1 MLSGIESY
9 AVWSNWELVGAYILL
24 GIGIIVWTLAAI
36 KGLKQTNV
44 I

>member
-9 AVWSNWELVGAYILL
+9 AVWLHWELVSAYILL